1 MIQLQNVHFSYPHS
15 APIVND
21 VSLSVSRGQVVAV
34 MGPSGCGKTTL
45 LRLAAGLLS
54 PSQGQARL
62 FGAAIP
68 YDDARALREMRKK
81 MGMLFQF
88 GALFSDMSVY
98 GYVAFPLRVSTRMTP
113 SESDAVVLK
122 NLSAVGLD
130 DVSAKMPSEIS
141 GGMARRVALAR
152 AIVQSP
158 SVMLFDE
165 PFTGLDPIAMD
176 AIARLIR
183 EQTDAL
189 NAASVI
195 VSHDVQ
201 ETFAIADYVYV
212 MHQARILA
220 EGTPSELLASDD
232 AFIRRFVHGRS
243 GVAA

>member
-21 VSLSVSRGQVVAV
+21 VSLSVTRGQVVAV

-54 PSQGQARL
+54 PSQGQVRL
-62 FGAAIP
+62 FDAPLP
-68 YDDARALREMRKK
+68 YGESRALRELRKK

-88 GALFSDMSVY
+88 GALFTDMS
-98 GYVAFPLRVSTRMTP
+98 GYDNVAFPLRENTRMTP
-113 SESDAVVLK
+113 SEIDAVVMDKLT
-122 NLSAVGLD
+122 AVGLD

-189 NAASVI
+189 DAASVV

-220 EGTPSELLASDD
+220 QGTPSELLASDD